1 MTISH
6 KMTRVLRCCGT
17 TDREFSRKVGDR
29 RDNV

>member
-6 KMTRVLRCCGT
+6 KMTRVLRYRST
-17 TDREFSRKVGDR
+17 TDRAFSCKAGDR

>member
-6 KMTRVLRCCGT
+6 KMTRLLRHRGT
-17 TDREFSRKVGDR
+17 TDREFSRKTGDR